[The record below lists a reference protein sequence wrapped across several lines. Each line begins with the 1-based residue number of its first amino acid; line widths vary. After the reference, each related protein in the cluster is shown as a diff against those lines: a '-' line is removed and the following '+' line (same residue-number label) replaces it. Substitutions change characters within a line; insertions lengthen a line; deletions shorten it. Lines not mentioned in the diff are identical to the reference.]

1 VYRGEF
7 CFFTAH
13 SNVLGRSPR
22 YEPEIKVSKRQLS
35 LNYVRVAPL
44 MRGKNTLKPMLRLP
58 PRPEQTEPPQTG
70 LTMTDKLNH
79 DALQALKI
87 AFTYMPKAI
96 EVTKYEYGDNY
107 QTVLEHIQ
115 TVRETLLLN
124 DVDPEEV
131 YGEINP
137 NTTPRSSY

>member
-1 VYRGEF
+1 VKVG
-7 CFFTAH
+7 AGIK
-13 SNVLGRSPR
+13 SNWFS
-22 YEPEIKVSKRQLS
+22 
-35 LNYVRVAPL
+35 APD
-44 MRGKNTLKPMLRLP
+44 
-58 PRPEQTEPPQTG
+58 QTT
-70 LTMTDKLNH
+70 KLQPKCE

-87 AFTYMPKAI
+87 AFSYMPKAI
-96 EVTKYEYGDNY
+96 EVNKFEYGDRY

-137 NTTPRSSY
+137 DTTPRSSY